1 MKAPTLEDIDRE
13 IQQVRRRMR
22 RFVETGDLKRLAKLR
37 DRLTKLRDRLTKL
50 QAALNAIRE
59 IKAARV
65 RPRFRKSYSFE
76 AWCEALAIGRK
87 TFL

>member
-1 MKAPTLEDIDRE
+1 MKAPTLEDLDRE

-22 RFVETGDLKRLAKLR
+22 RFVESGDLKRLA
-37 DRLTKLRDRLTKL
+37 KLRDRLTKL

-59 IKAARV
+59 IEASRK

-76 AWCEALAIGRK
+76 AWCEALATGRK
-87 TFL
+87 TLL